1 MDNHSGDK
9 FIPLIRKEYLPAVRI
24 FKIRNPDIPSGSVYF
39 FTTDQGLSY
48 EVTFG
53 KKKNNY
59 LGNIMNFS
67 VISDEYEDEYS
78 ETNQGNVFSIIAT
91 IIEIIRRYH
100 SLHPGSLSYEFSGEY
115 KDQRDQEKAS
125 IRTRLYLRC
134 ARKVVDQ
141 QHWDLKLS
149 DNKLI
154 LTRKSLK

>member
-1 MDNHSGDK
+1 MDKNPGEK
-9 FIPLIRKEYLPAVRI
+9 FIPLIRKDYLPAVRI

-39 FTTDQGLSY
+39 FTTDRGLTY

-59 LGNIMNFS
+59 LGNVMNFS

-100 SLHPGSLSYEFSGEY
+100 SLHPRSVSYEFSGEY
-115 KDQRDQEKAS
+115 KDQRDQDKAS
-125 IRTRLYLRC
+125 IRTRLYLRS
-134 ARKVVDQ
+134 ARLVVDHQ
-141 QHWDLKLS
+141 YWDLKLN

-154 LTRKSLK
+154 LTRKIPT